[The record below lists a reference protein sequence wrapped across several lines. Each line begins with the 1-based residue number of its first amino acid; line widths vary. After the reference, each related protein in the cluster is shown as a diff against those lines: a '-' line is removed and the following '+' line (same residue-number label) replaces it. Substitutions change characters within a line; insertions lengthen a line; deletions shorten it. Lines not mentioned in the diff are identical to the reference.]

1 MILLFLIACVA
12 LFVVGCIV
20 AKKDTHVAAGYYTVK
35 ETGILGHVGIGIS
48 VLSGIWAIIFV
59 GLFFVYVFELTNTI
73 SYDAEIAVIQEQNT
87 FLEEKISACVLA
99 YLEHE
104 GKTYDTLTPDKALAY
119 ATALPELSSNVLV
132 QEQIGV
138 YKENR
143 DSLQEL
149 LIKKARVSA
158 LRYKVYFGK

>member
-1 MILLFLIACVA
+1 MILLLLIVSIMLSIVGFLVM
-12 LFVVGCIV
+12 
-20 AKKDTHVAAGYYTVK
+20 KKDTKKSSGFWGGEEIGTIGSI
-35 ETGILGHVGIGIS
+35 GIGVGIFSSTLSFVFILMLLCSIS
-48 VLSGIWAIIFV
+48 DLV
-59 GLFFVYVFELTNTI
+59 NTR

-87 FLEEKISACVLA
+87 SLEEKISACVLA

-104 GKTYDTLTPDKALAY
+104 GKTYDSLTPDKALAY

-143 DSLQEL
+143 DSLQKL

>member
-1 MILLFLIACVA
+1 MFLLFLIV
-12 LFVVGCIV
+12 LIMLSIVGFLV
-20 AKKDTHVAAGYYTVK
+20 MKKDTKKCSDFWGGNELGAIGSIGLVVSVSS
-35 ETGILGHVGIGIS
+35 GILAFVFMLL
-48 VLSGIWAIIFV
+48 LSWGFCEIA
-59 GLFFVYVFELTNTI
+59 NTI

-87 FLEEKISACVLA
+87 SLEEKISDCVLA

-104 GKTYDTLTPDKALAY
+104 GKTYDSLTPDKALAY

-149 LIKKARVSA
+149 LIKKARAPA